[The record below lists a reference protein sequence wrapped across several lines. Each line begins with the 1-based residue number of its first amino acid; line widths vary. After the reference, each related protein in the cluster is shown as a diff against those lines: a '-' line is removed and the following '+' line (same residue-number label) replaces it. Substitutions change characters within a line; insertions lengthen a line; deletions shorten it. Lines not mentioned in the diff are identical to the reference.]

1 MPVGLG
7 PVGKGYSESM
17 VPLGIGERVKTGGA
31 RYRQA
36 FLFLPLT
43 LARGSRLSDPERI
56 MPYRSQISINALH
69 RAFTCRALLW
79 SVIHSPHI

>member
-56 MPYRSQISINALH
+56 MPHRSQIQANPFTAHS
-69 RAFTCRALLW
+69 TCRALLW